1 MFNSLRDPGRRGL
14 VEHRV
19 IYGTVCHFL
28 RVSNRL
34 IPVSASEE
42 IPELSRAARR
52 KLELRREIIEA
63 AFDCFAERGYHA
75 TGIADIAARLGIG
88 HGTFYRYFENKRDIV
103 EHVITDLIEKVIAT
117 LAAEN
122 APDAVSTLE
131 EYRVQTER
139 IGEALDRIFG
149 EDPRVARMLLLE
161 APGIDKEMGDRI
173 LGFFEMATALTAS
186 YLAHGVEFGLPAR
199 RPRRREHRPRDQQH
213 DPRLGDRRHQR
224 PRPGPART
232 QHRHPPGHVRRHRR
246 PQLRPPPVIGP

>member
-1 MFNSLRDPGRRGL
+1 
-14 VEHRV
+14 V
-19 IYGTVCHFL
+19 T
-28 RVSNRL
+28 
-34 IPVSASEE
+34 ASEE

-52 KLELRREIIEA
+52 KLALRQEIIEA
-63 AFDCFAERGYHA
+63 AFDCFADRGYHA

-186 YLAHGVEFGLPAR
+186 YLAHGVEFDYLPADLDVENTAR
-199 RPRRREHRPRDQQH
+199 AINSMILGSAIAALQNPELDQ
-213 DPRLGDRRHQR
+213 RALSV
-224 PRPGPART
+224 A
-232 QHRHPPGHVRRHRR
+232 VRRVMYDGIAGRS
-246 PQLRPPPVIGP
+246 